1 MKKIL
6 MVMALVITCLVGCK
20 EKNSENAF
28 REALKSFQATGAG
41 KAVLLPEEVS
51 ITKECD
57 KVMGAL
63 AAGDVPQAFAYM
75 EKIFPLPAEDFK
87 KLKEDTAKM
96 LESAGPRFGK
106 IVGYELV
113 AVTKKSDSVL
123 ASTYILKMET
133 MALRWRFILY
143 KPKDIWV
150 INSMRWDNN
159 LGEDW

>member
-1 MKKIL
+1 MKEVL
-6 MVMALVITCLVGCK
+6 VVMALAITCLVGCK
-20 EKNSENAF
+20 EKNSEGALL
-28 REALKSFQATGAG
+28 ESLKSSQATGAG

-75 EKIFPLPAEDFK
+75 EKIFPLPVADLA
-87 KLKEDTAKM
+87 KLKEDTTRM
-96 LESAGPRFGK
+96 LESAQPRFGK

-113 AVTKKSDSVL
+113 SVTKKSDSVL
-123 ASTYILKMET
+123 VSTYILKMEN
-133 MALRWRFILY
+133 MALRWRFIFY
-143 KPKDIWV
+143 KPHDKWL
-150 INSMRWDNN
+150 INSMHWDDK